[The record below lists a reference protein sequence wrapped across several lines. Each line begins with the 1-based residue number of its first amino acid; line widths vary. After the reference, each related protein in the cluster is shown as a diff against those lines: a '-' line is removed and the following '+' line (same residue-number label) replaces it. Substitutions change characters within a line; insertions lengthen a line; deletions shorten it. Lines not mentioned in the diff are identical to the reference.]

1 MESKMKKR
9 EFTLIELL
17 VVIAIIAILAGI
29 LMPALSSA
37 RERGRQA
44 ACANNLKTFFLAQA
58 MYADTYTV
66 YCPGLWGKNST
77 YGEAYMPMVM
87 ETLLMPFIG
96 KQANLANADYRKY
109 LKSPVMNC
117 PSYVDRAK
125 LPNIRSYK
133 PNSFS
138 HPRTYQNSAKTENWV
153 SRSLQAHYW
162 NSEWCLAVSPSSK
175 IKDHPNSEI
184 IFMSDVGYLRNDK
197 TAPVFMQRGNYL
209 KSDSPTSTY
218 TNALRHNGRLNAIML
233 DGHYQALSADEINQ
247 GMYVNK

>member
-1 MESKMKKR
+1 MKKR

-17 VVIAIIAILAGI
+17 VVIAIIAILAGM

-44 ACANNLKTFFLAQA
+44 TCANNLKTIFLAQA
-58 MYADTYTV
+58 MYADVYTF
-66 YCPGLWGKNST
+66 YCPGLFGSNST
-77 YGEAYMPMVM
+77 YGEAYMPLVM

-117 PSYVDRAK
+117 PSYKEREQ
-125 LPNIRSYK
+125 LPNLRSYK

-138 HPRTYQNSAKTENWV
+138 HPRTYQNSGKTEKWV
-153 SRSLQAHYW
+153 APYLEAHYW
-162 NSEWCLAVSPSSK
+162 NEEWCLAVSPSST
-175 IKDHPNSEI
+175 IKDHPRSEV
-184 IFMSDVGYLRNDK
+184 IFMSDVGYLRSQNS
-197 TAPVFMQRGNYL
+197 APPYMQRGNYL
-209 KSDSPTSTY
+209 KSEVPTSTY
-218 TNALRHNGRLNAIML
+218 TNALRHNGRLNAVML
-233 DGHYQALSADEINQ
+233 DGHYQTLTADEINQ

>member
-1 MESKMKKR
+1 MKKR

-44 ACANNLKTFFLAQA
+44 TCANNLKTFFLAQA
-58 MYADTYTV
+58 MYADNYTF
-66 YCPGLWGKNST
+66 YCPGVWGSNST
-77 YGEAYMPMVM
+77 HGQAYMPLVM

-96 KQANLANADYRKY
+96 KQAGLANADYRQF

-117 PSYVDRAK
+117 PSYSERAQ

-138 HPRTYQNSAKTENWV
+138 HPNTYQNSGKTECWV
-153 SRSLQAHYW
+153 SQAVQAHYW
-162 NSEWCLAVSPSSK
+162 NQEWCLALRPTSK
-175 IKDHPNSEI
+175 IRNHVNSEV
-184 IFMSDVGYLRNDK
+184 IFMSDVGHLRSDK

-209 KSDSPTSTY
+209 KSEDPNSTY
-218 TNALRHNGRLNAIML
+218 TNALRHNGRLNAVML
-233 DGHYQALSADEINQ
+233 DGHFQALTADEIHQ

>member
-1 MESKMKKR
+1 MKKR

-44 ACANNLKTFFLAQA
+44 TCANNLKTLFLAQA
-58 MYADTYTV
+58 MYADNYTF
-66 YCPGLWGKNST
+66 YCPGLFGKNST
-77 YGEAYMPMVM
+77 YGKDYMPLVM
-87 ETLLMPFIG
+87 ETLLMPFVG
-96 KQANLANADYRKY
+96 RAANLANADYRKY

-117 PSYVDRAK
+117 PSYAERDK

-138 HPRTYQNSAKTENWV
+138 HPRTYQNSGKTENWV
-153 SRSLQAHYW
+153 SQSIQAHYW
-162 NSEWCLAVSPSSK
+162 NSEWCLAIRPSSK
-175 IKDHPNSEI
+175 IKDHPNSEV
-184 IFMSDVGYLRNDK
+184 IFMSDVGYLRSDK
-197 TAPVFMQRGNYL
+197 VAPVFIQRGNYL

-218 TNALRHNGRLNAIML
+218 TNALRHNGRLNSVML
-233 DGHYQALSADEINQ
+233 DGHYQALTADEINQ
-247 GMYVNK
+247 GMYVNR